1 MKRASLFGAALL
13 FLAFAAYGSS
23 VPLQLRRMPIREGWT
38 IFVNT
43 PFEPLREVSRTDFA
57 TNILLFLPIGFFLL
71 GAAAPRGRV
80 RAVIWL
86 LPVAA
91 VWVAASVAIEFS
103 QVFFSGRTP
112 SWDDVLAESIGGLAG
127 ALVWVAI
134 GPAVVRWFS
143 QASGADSR
151 HERLL
156 RILAAYVLLWGI
168 LGLVPFDFT
177 VRPQEIAEKFRA
189 GRVVLRPFADR
200 PGLETIVSVL
210 LRSVPVGAF
219 AVVLARARRLRP
231 TAAWSLMI
239 GIGAVTA
246 LEFGQ
251 LMTYSRTASV
261 TDAGLGIAGVL
272 TGIAL
277 TTRAMGEGSDAPAV
291 ARVRLWP
298 VFALMCWLVL
308 IVARHWTPFD
318 FRVDGDFIR
327 SRIPMFLQVPF
338 SGYYWGNPL
347 NAFGELTTKV
357 LLGVPV
363 GALLQT
369 IYMPGTSAG
378 RRWQAAGI
386 LTAGFCIFLV
396 IELGQLLLPSRYPD
410 QTDVYIGTTGA
421 WIGMVATRLLFLRGG
436 TAP

>member
-1 MKRASLFGAALL
+1 MKRPALFGAALF
-13 FLAFAAYGSS
+13 FLAFAAYGSI
-23 VPLQLRRMPIREGWT
+23 VPLQFHR
-38 IFVNT
+38 V
-43 PFEPLREVSRTDFA
+43 PLREGLRIFLDTPFVSLAAASGTDFV
-57 TNILLFLPIGFFLL
+57 TNVLLFMPIGFFLL

-80 RAVIWL
+80 RAVAWL

-143 QASGADSR
+143 GVAGADSR

-156 RILAAYVLLWGI
+156 RMLAAYVLLWAI

-177 VRPQEIAEKFRA
+177 VRPQELAEKFRA
-189 GRVVLRPFADR
+189 GRVVLLPFADH
-200 PGLETIVSVL
+200 PGLETILSVF

-219 AVVLARARRLRP
+219 AMVLALAHRLRP
-231 TAAWSLMI
+231 VKIWALTI
-239 GIGAVTA
+239 GVGVIGA
-246 LEFGQ
+246 LEMAQ
-251 LMTYSRTASV
+251 LFTFSERSTT
-261 TDAGLGIAGVL
+261 TDVVLGVGGAL

-277 TTRAMGEGSDAPAV
+277 TARATREDGAAPV
-291 ARVRLWP
+291 AASVRFWP
-298 VFALMCWLVL
+298 VVALLLWLVL
-308 IVARHWTPFD
+308 IGARHWTPFD
-318 FRVDGDFIR
+318 FRADGDFIR

-338 SGYYWGNPL
+338 TGYYWGNPL
-347 NAFGELTTKV
+347 SAFGELTTKV

-363 GALLQT
+363 GALLQM
-369 IYMPGTSAG
+369 IYAPGTSAG

-386 LTAGFCIFLV
+386 LTVSFGIFLV

-410 QTDVYIGTTGA
+410 QTDVYIGTAGA
-421 WIGMVATRLLFLRGG
+421 YLGMVAVRLLILRGSNS
-436 TAP
+436 